1 MVTKAE
7 LSSIETAVQEL
18 GERLVASADELL
30 GTVNENVAVDL
41 YEVDRSL
48 RMARRRLSKAAEGLK
63 N

>member
-30 GTVNENVAVDL
+30 GTINEHVTVDL

-63 N
+63 S

>member
-30 GTVNENVAVDL
+30 GTINENVAVDL

-48 RMARRRLSKAAEGLK
+48 RMARLRLSKAAEGLK
-63 N
+63 S

>member
-30 GTVNENVAVDL
+30 GTINENVAVDL

-48 RMARRRLSKAAEGLK
+48 RTVSYTHLRAHET
-63 N
+63 

>member
-30 GTVNENVAVDL
+30 GTINENVAVDL

>member
-7 LSSIETAVQEL
+7 LSSIKTAVQEL

>member
-41 YEVDRSL
+41 YEVDRIL

>member
-30 GTVNENVAVDL
+30 GTINEHVAVDL

-48 RMARRRLSKAAEGLK
+48 RMARRRLSKAADGLK
-63 N
+63 S

>member
-30 GTVNENVAVDL
+30 GTINENVAVDL

-63 N
+63 S

>member
-30 GTVNENVAVDL
+30 GTINENVAVDL
-41 YEVDRSL
+41 YEVDRSP

>member
-30 GTVNENVAVDL
+30 GTINENVAVDL

-48 RMARRRLSKAAEGLK
+48 RMARRSLSKAAEGLK

>member
-30 GTVNENVAVDL
+30 GTINENVAVDL
-41 YEVDRSL
+41 YEEDRSL

-63 N
+63 S